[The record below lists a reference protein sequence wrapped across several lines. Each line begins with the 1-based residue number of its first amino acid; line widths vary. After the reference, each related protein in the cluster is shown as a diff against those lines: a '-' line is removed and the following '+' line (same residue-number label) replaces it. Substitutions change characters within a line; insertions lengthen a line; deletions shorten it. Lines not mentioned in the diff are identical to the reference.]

1 MVGDFFHFLEVGGI
15 GSDLTTFV
23 FYAEFLKF
31 GFRIFA
37 PRAPLFDVKNGGH
50 EDLGWN
56 RFGGRLFL
64 GECSFDEILTE
75 VP

>member
-1 MVGDFFHFLEVGGI
+1 MAGDRFHFLKKSGI

-37 PRAPLFDVKNGGH
+37 PRATLFDVEDGGH
-50 EDLGWN
+50 DA
-56 RFGGRLFL
+56 
-64 GECSFDEILTE
+64 
-75 VP
+75 